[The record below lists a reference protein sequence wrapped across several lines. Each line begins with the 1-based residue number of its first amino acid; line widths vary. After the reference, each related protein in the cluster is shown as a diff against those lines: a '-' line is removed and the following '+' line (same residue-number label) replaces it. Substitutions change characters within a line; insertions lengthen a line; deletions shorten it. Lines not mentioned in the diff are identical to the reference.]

1 MKTGGDFLPA
11 IDTLLRLRRS
21 GANDHSV
28 VLLVNRALDVA
39 PGRYAL
45 LLGLEALD
53 PSWGG
58 SLAEIAGLCAGA
70 ASKIPDYSEDLC
82 MIDTVFWLD
91 LYGNLRFAA
100 LKLLEKHDE
109 EFLGYARLDAYLNEW
124 GDRPEAAREAMRIV
138 RAQGGDTN
146 AFTLSVI
153 ATQFGQTDFY
163 DEMMVKAEQA
173 QRVRLLHSPQ
183 DSNALLSLAED
194 LLQKDMRGDLQAAPA
209 ELLDLWRETL
219 ELSAYRG
226 DVWLLG
232 SHFDSAVNGFWD
244 FERRKPF
251 FENAV
256 YYSNYRPWAF
266 SEYMVFL
273 GQLHDIATN
282 PMIRLPDGI
291 EFDDEK
297 VGAATSCELVRALRF
312 FQQAC
317 EIDPRDRGG
326 RTFGVVEV
334 AIEKANKLMTQDSCE
349 KERTAP
355 LEDLAYK
362 PVPVAHFTAVAGK

>member
-28 VLLVNRALDVA
+28 VFLVNRALDVA

-100 LKLLEKHDE
+100 LKLLEKRDE
-109 EFLGYARLDAYLNEW
+109 EFLGYARLHAYLNEW

-183 DSNALLSLAED
+183 DSSTLLSLAED
-194 LLQKDMRGDLQAAPA
+194 LLQKDMRGICRRPRQNCSTSGARRWSFRPIAAMSGC
-209 ELLDLWRETL
+209 W
-219 ELSAYRG
+219 
-226 DVWLLG
+226 
-232 SHFDSAVNGFWD
+232 
-244 FERRKPF
+244 
-251 FENAV
+251 
-256 YYSNYRPWAF
+256 
-266 SEYMVFL
+266 
-273 GQLHDIATN
+273 
-282 PMIRLPDGI
+282 
-291 EFDDEK
+291 
-297 VGAATSCELVRALRF
+297 AATS
-312 FQQAC
+312 
-317 EIDPRDRGG
+317 
-326 RTFGVVEV
+326 
-334 AIEKANKLMTQDSCE
+334 
-349 KERTAP
+349 TAP
-355 LEDLAYK
+355 
-362 PVPVAHFTAVAGK
+362 